1 MAKGGKE
8 QAGPA
13 PQSQLALGA
22 STDVGKVRKSK
33 QDFYSAVLAPNAPPG
48 VGGVLVVADGVGGQQ
63 AGEQA
68 SRQAVQAVLEYLRDV
83 GPPVAQDDG
92 KARADQVR
100 LAIEHA
106 NTAVNRAATTPETR
120 GMATTL
126 VVVFV
131 EGPTVTVGNVGDSRC
146 YILRADTMTQVTR
159 DHSFVAE
166 EVARG
171 ALTPEQAA
179 THPRRNMLTRAIGV
193 EGRVQVDTFQFAG
206 EENDVFVLCSDG
218 LHGMVSDDEIATV
231 LRTEEPGEAAEALVA
246 LANEAGGKDNV
257 TVVVARVVSLEPP
270 PLTAPEGS
278 SARTLTGR
286 GARRRNPLAAV
297 SRLLFRRGR

>member
-1 MAKGGKE
+1 VFDRQPDLVG
-8 QAGPA
+8 AG
-13 PQSQLALGA
+13 L
-22 STDVGKVRKSK
+22 
-33 QDFYSAVLAPNAPPG
+33 SAVLG
-48 VGGVLVVADGVGGQQ
+48 GGQQ

-68 SRQAVQAVLEYLRDV
+68 SRQAVQAVLQYLRDA
-83 GPPVAQDDG
+83 GSPAAPD
-92 KARADQVR
+92 RADQVR

-106 NTAVNRAATTPETR
+106 NTAVNGAANTPETR

-146 YILRADTMTQVTR
+146 YIVRGDTMTQVTR

-171 ALTPEQAA
+171 ALTPEEAA

-193 EGRVQVDTFQFAG
+193 DGRVQVDTFQLAA
-206 EENDVFVLCSDG
+206 EENDVFILCSDG
-218 LHGMVSDDEIATV
+218 LHGMVSDGEIETI

-270 PLTAPEGS
+270 PLTAPEES
-278 SARTLTGR
+278 SARTVTGR
-286 GARRRNPLAAV
+286 GARRRNPLAAAF
-297 SRLLFRRGR
+297 RLLFRRGR